1 MWNSTANQM
10 RIYII
15 RHGKTKGNT
24 EHRYVGQATDEQLL
38 PGERNELKQEL
49 TIKSN
54 AVLFISPMLRAKQ
67 TAEILFPGKEAVVV
81 SDFIETN
88 FGDFEYHNYEEL
100 NGNPDYQ
107 SWVDRGGI
115 DAFPKGESV
124 KDMRTRVERGM
135 KAVIAECRKRNASE
149 AVIVAHGGTAMSIM
163 ANATGEN
170 YFDFMVKNGEGFCLD
185 LEVSLENEIHVVS
198 YHRISCRIS
207 A

>member
-1 MWNSTANQM
+1 MWNPTANQM

-24 EHRYVGQATDEQLL
+24 EHRYVGQATDEPLL
-38 PGERNELKQEL
+38 PGEINELKQEL
-49 TIKSN
+49 TIDSN

-115 DAFPKGESV
+115 DAFPKGE
-124 KDMRTRVERGM
+124 
-135 KAVIAECRKRNASE
+135 
-149 AVIVAHGGTAMSIM
+149 
-163 ANATGEN
+163 
-170 YFDFMVKNGEGFCLD
+170 
-185 LEVSLENEIHVVS
+185 
-198 YHRISCRIS
+198 
-207 A
+207 